1 MRAKVKVAITHT
13 AGKLALFALIMFGF
27 GYALV
32 PLYDVF
38 CDLTGLNGRT
48 GRISA
53 QVANELTIDHTRQ
66 VTVEFDA
73 NVNSRL
79 SWQFK
84 PLQRKLRVHPGEIA
98 EAVFLVKNTAATE
111 ITGQAIPS
119 VAPTQ
124 AALYFDKS
132 ECFCFSNQTLSAGEQ
147 QEMVVR
153 FVVDPALPAK
163 VNVLTLSYTFFA
175 VPAA

>member
-1 MRAKVKVAITHT
+1 MKVAIKHT
-13 AGKLALFALIMFGF
+13 VGKLAVLATIMFGF

-48 GRISA
+48 GEISA
-53 QVANELTIDHTRQ
+53 EVANELTVDNTRQ

-79 SWQFK
+79 PWQFK
-84 PLQRKLRVHPGEIA
+84 PLQRKLRVYPGEMA
-98 EAVFLVKNTAATE
+98 EAVFLVENTAATE

-132 ECFCFSNQTLSAGEQ
+132 ECFCFSNQTLAAGEQ

-153 FVVDPALPAK
+153 FVVDPALPAS